1 MTRRTSLEW
10 GEAILSALANTAS
23 PRAIAARPESTGPGP
38 WLFSRNRRLLVLAL
52 HPARGP
58 ICNTWDFRSIEVW
71 APGGRQSHGLLVPA
85 SAAAGAFAERGLGSA
100 WRFRA

>member
-1 MTRRTSLEW
+1 MTRRTGLER
-10 GEAILSALANTAS
+10 GEATSASALVLANTAS

-58 ICNTWDFRSIEVW
+58 VCNAWDFRSVEVW

-85 SAAAGAFAERGLGSA
+85 SAAA
-100 WRFRA
+100 